1 MTDLPDNTRWQL
13 WIVAFGFFMQSL
25 DTTIVNTALP
35 SMAQS
40 LGESPLHMHMVIV
53 SYVLTVAVML
63 PASGWLADKVGVRN
77 IFFTAI
83 VLFTLG
89 SLFCALSGT
98 LNELL
103 LARALQG
110 VGGAMMVPVGRLTV
124 MKIVPREQYMAA
136 MTFVTLPGQ
145 VGPLLGPA
153 LGGLLVEYASWHWIF
168 LINIPVGII
177 GAIATLMLMPNYTMQ
192 TRRFD
197 LSGFLLL
204 ARALQGVG
212 GAMMVPVGRLTVM
225 KIVPREQY
233 MAAMTFVTLPGQVGP
248 LLGPALGG
256 LLVEYASW
264 HWIFLI
270 NIPVGIIGAIATLM
284 LMPNYTMQTR
294 RFDLSGFLLLAIG
307 MAVLTL
313 ALDGSKGTGLSP
325 LAITGLVA
333 VGVVALVL
341 YLLHARN
348 NNRALFSLKLFRTR
362 TFSLGLAGSFA
373 GRIGSGMLPFMTPV
387 FLQIGLGFSPFHA
400 GLMMIPMV
408 LGSMGMKRIVVQV
421 VNRFGYRRVLVATTL
436 GLSLV
441 TLLFM
446 TTALL
451 GWYYVLP
458 FVLFL
463 QGMVNSTRF
472 SSMNTLTLKDLPDN
486 LASSGNS
493 LLSMIMQL
501 SMSIGV
507 TIAGLLLGLFGS
519 QHVSVDSG
527 TTQTVFMY
535 TWLSMALI
543 IALPAFIFARVPNDT
558 HQNVAISR
566 RKRSAQ

>member
-1 MTDLPDNTRWQL
+1 M
-13 WIVAFGFFMQSL
+13 
-25 DTTIVNTALP
+25 
-35 SMAQS
+35 
-40 LGESPLHMHMVIV
+40 
-53 SYVLTVAVML
+53 
-63 PASGWLADKVGVRN
+63 
-77 IFFTAI
+77 
-83 VLFTLG
+83 
-89 SLFCALSGT
+89 
-98 LNELL
+98 
-103 LARALQG
+103 
-110 VGGAMMVPVGRLTV
+110 
-124 MKIVPREQYMAA
+124 
-136 MTFVTLPGQ
+136 
-145 VGPLLGPA
+145 
-153 LGGLLVEYASWHWIF
+153 
-168 LINIPVGII
+168 
-177 GAIATLMLMPNYTMQ
+177 
-192 TRRFD
+192 
-197 LSGFLLL
+197 
-204 ARALQGVG
+204 
-212 GAMMVPVGRLTVM
+212 
-225 KIVPREQY
+225 
-233 MAAMTFVTLPGQVGP
+233 
-248 LLGPALGG
+248 
-256 LLVEYASW
+256 
-264 HWIFLI
+264 
-270 NIPVGIIGAIATLM
+270 
-284 LMPNYTMQTR
+284 
-294 RFDLSGFLLLAIG
+294 
-307 MAVLTL
+307 
-313 ALDGSKGTGLSP
+313 
-325 LAITGLVA
+325 
-333 VGVVALVL
+333 L

-507 TIAGLLLGLFGS
+507 TIAGLLLGLLVRS
-519 QHVSVDSG
+519 MSASTAAPHKPSLC
-527 TTQTVFMY
+527 

>member
-1 MTDLPDNTRWQL
+1 MTDLPDSTRWQL

-145 VGPLLGPA
+145 IGPLLGPA

-177 GAIATLMLMPNYTMQ
+177 GAITTLMLMPNYTMQ

-204 ARALQGVG
+204 AV
-212 GAMMVPVGRLTVM
+212 
-225 KIVPREQY
+225 
-233 MAAMTFVTLPGQVGP
+233 
-248 LLGPALGG
+248 
-256 LLVEYASW
+256 
-264 HWIFLI
+264 
-270 NIPVGIIGAIATLM
+270 
-284 LMPNYTMQTR
+284 
-294 RFDLSGFLLLAIG
+294 G

-313 ALDGSKGTGLSP
+313 ALDGSKGT
-325 LAITGLVA
+325 
-333 VGVVALVL
+333 
-341 YLLHARN
+341 
-348 NNRALFSLKLFRTR
+348 
-362 TFSLGLAGSFA
+362 
-373 GRIGSGMLPFMTPV
+373 
-387 FLQIGLGFSPFHA
+387 GFSPFHA

-535 TWLSMALI
+535 TWLSMASI

>member
-1 MTDLPDNTRWQL
+1 M
-13 WIVAFGFFMQSL
+13 
-25 DTTIVNTALP
+25 
-35 SMAQS
+35 
-40 LGESPLHMHMVIV
+40 
-53 SYVLTVAVML
+53 
-63 PASGWLADKVGVRN
+63 
-77 IFFTAI
+77 
-83 VLFTLG
+83 
-89 SLFCALSGT
+89 
-98 LNELL
+98 
-103 LARALQG
+103 
-110 VGGAMMVPVGRLTV
+110 
-124 MKIVPREQYMAA
+124 
-136 MTFVTLPGQ
+136 
-145 VGPLLGPA
+145 
-153 LGGLLVEYASWHWIF
+153 
-168 LINIPVGII
+168 
-177 GAIATLMLMPNYTMQ
+177 
-192 TRRFD
+192 
-197 LSGFLLL
+197 
-204 ARALQGVG
+204 
-212 GAMMVPVGRLTVM
+212 
-225 KIVPREQY
+225 
-233 MAAMTFVTLPGQVGP
+233 
-248 LLGPALGG
+248 
-256 LLVEYASW
+256 
-264 HWIFLI
+264 
-270 NIPVGIIGAIATLM
+270 
-284 LMPNYTMQTR
+284 
-294 RFDLSGFLLLAIG
+294 
-307 MAVLTL
+307 
-313 ALDGSKGTGLSP
+313 
-325 LAITGLVA
+325 
-333 VGVVALVL
+333 VALVL

-421 VNRFGYRRVLVATTL
+421 VNRFGYRRVLVSTTL

-507 TIAGLLLGLFGS
+507 TIAGLLLGLLVRS
-519 QHVSVDSG
+519 MSASTAAPHKPSLC
-527 TTQTVFMY
+527 TP
-535 TWLSMALI
+535 LSMAFI

>member
-1 MTDLPDNTRWQL
+1 MTELPNSTRWQL

-35 SMAQS
+35 SMATS
-40 LGESPLHMHMVIV
+40 LGESPLHMHRVIV

-63 PASGWLADKVGVRN
+63 PASGWLADRVGVRN

-83 VLFTLG
+83 TLFTLG
-89 SLFCALSGT
+89 SLFCAWSST
-98 LNELL
+98 LNELVM
-103 LARALQG
+103 ARVLQG

-124 MKIVPREQYMAA
+124 MKIVPRAQYMAA

-153 LGGLLVEYASWHWIF
+153 LGGVLVEYASWHWIF
-168 LINIPVGII
+168 LINLPVGIV
-177 GAIATLMLMPNYTMQ
+177 GAIATLMLMPNYTLQ

-204 ARALQGVG
+204 AA
-212 GAMMVPVGRLTVM
+212 
-225 KIVPREQY
+225 
-233 MAAMTFVTLPGQVGP
+233 
-248 LLGPALGG
+248 
-256 LLVEYASW
+256 
-264 HWIFLI
+264 
-270 NIPVGIIGAIATLM
+270 
-284 LMPNYTMQTR
+284 
-294 RFDLSGFLLLAIG
+294 G
-307 MAVLTL
+307 MALLTI
-313 ALDGSKGTGLSP
+313 ALDGSKETGMTHFAL
-325 LAITGLVA
+325 G
-333 VGVVALVL
+333 ALVVCGIAAILL
-341 YLLHARN
+341 YLNHARN
-348 NNRALFSLKLFRTR
+348 NPRALFSLTLFHTP
-362 TFSLGLAGSFA
+362 TFSLGLLGSFA

-421 VNRFGYRRVLVATTL
+421 VNRFGYRRVLVCTTL
-436 GLSLV
+436 GLAGV

-446 TTALL
+446 SAALL

-458 FVLFL
+458 FVLLL
-463 QGMVNSTRF
+463 QGMINSTRF
-472 SSMNTLTLKDLPDN
+472 SSMNTLTLKDLPDE

-507 TIAGLLLGLFGS
+507 TVAGLLLGMFGQ
-519 QHVSVDSG
+519 QHITADSG
-527 TTQTVFMY
+527 ATHTVFIY
-535 TWLSMALI
+535 TWLCMAVI
-543 IALPAFIFARVPNDT
+543 IALPAVVFARVPNDT
-558 HQNVAISR
+558 HKNVVIAR
-566 RKRSAQ
+566 RKRRTR

>member
-1 MTDLPDNTRWQL
+1 MTDLPDSTRWQL
-13 WIVAFGFFMQSL
+13 WIVAFGFFRQSL

-153 LGGLLVEYASWHWIF
+153 LGGLL
-168 LINIPVGII
+168 
-177 GAIATLMLMPNYTMQ
+177 
-192 TRRFD
+192 
-197 LSGFLLL
+197 
-204 ARALQGVG
+204 
-212 GAMMVPVGRLTVM
+212 
-225 KIVPREQY
+225 
-233 MAAMTFVTLPGQVGP
+233 
-248 LLGPALGG
+248 
-256 LLVEYASW
+256 
-264 HWIFLI
+264 
-270 NIPVGIIGAIATLM
+270 
-284 LMPNYTMQTR
+284 
-294 RFDLSGFLLLAIG
+294 
-307 MAVLTL
+307 
-313 ALDGSKGTGLSP
+313 
-325 LAITGLVA
+325 
-333 VGVVALVL
+333 
-341 YLLHARN
+341 
-348 NNRALFSLKLFRTR
+348 
-362 TFSLGLAGSFA
+362 
-373 GRIGSGMLPFMTPV
+373 
-387 FLQIGLGFSPFHA
+387 
-400 GLMMIPMV
+400 
-408 LGSMGMKRIVVQV
+408 
-421 VNRFGYRRVLVATTL
+421 
-436 GLSLV
+436 
-441 TLLFM
+441 
-446 TTALL
+446 

>member
-1 MTDLPDNTRWQL
+1 MTELPNSTRWQL

-35 SMAQS
+35 SMATS
-40 LGESPLHMHMVIV
+40 LGESPLHMHRVIV

-63 PASGWLADKVGVRN
+63 PASGWLADRVGVRN

-83 VLFTLG
+83 TLFTLG
-89 SLFCALSGT
+89 SLFCAWSST
-98 LNELL
+98 LNELVM
-103 LARALQG
+103 ARVLQG

-124 MKIVPREQYMAA
+124 MKIVPRAQYMAA

-153 LGGLLVEYASWHWIF
+153 LGGILVEYASWHWIF
-168 LINIPVGII
+168 LINLPVGIV
-177 GAIATLMLMPNYTMQ
+177 GAIATLMLMPNYTLQ

-204 ARALQGVG
+204 AA
-212 GAMMVPVGRLTVM
+212 
-225 KIVPREQY
+225 
-233 MAAMTFVTLPGQVGP
+233 
-248 LLGPALGG
+248 
-256 LLVEYASW
+256 
-264 HWIFLI
+264 
-270 NIPVGIIGAIATLM
+270 
-284 LMPNYTMQTR
+284 
-294 RFDLSGFLLLAIG
+294 G
-307 MAVLTL
+307 MALLTI
-313 ALDGSKGTGLSP
+313 ALDGSKETGMTHFAL
-325 LAITGLVA
+325 G
-333 VGVVALVL
+333 ALVVCGIAAILL
-341 YLLHARN
+341 YLNHARN
-348 NNRALFSLKLFRTR
+348 NPRALFSLTLFHTP
-362 TFSLGLAGSFA
+362 TFSLGLLGSFA

-421 VNRFGYRRVLVATTL
+421 VNRFGYRRVLVCTTL
-436 GLSLV
+436 GLAGV

-446 TTALL
+446 SAALL

-458 FVLFL
+458 FILLL
-463 QGMVNSTRF
+463 QGMINSTRF
-472 SSMNTLTLKDLPDN
+472 SSMNTLTLKDLPDE

-507 TIAGLLLGLFGS
+507 TVAGLLLGMFGQ
-519 QHVSVDSG
+519 QHITADSG
-527 TTQTVFMY
+527 ATHTVFIY
-535 TWLSMALI
+535 TWLCMAVI
-543 IALPAFIFARVPNDT
+543 IALPAVIFAHVPNDT
-558 HQNVAISR
+558 HKNVVIAR
-566 RKRSAQ
+566 RKRRTR

>member
-1 MTDLPDNTRWQL
+1 MTDLPDSTRWQL

-177 GAIATLMLMPNYTMQ
+177 GAIATLLLMPNYTMQ

-204 ARALQGVG
+204 AV
-212 GAMMVPVGRLTVM
+212 
-225 KIVPREQY
+225 
-233 MAAMTFVTLPGQVGP
+233 
-248 LLGPALGG
+248 
-256 LLVEYASW
+256 
-264 HWIFLI
+264 
-270 NIPVGIIGAIATLM
+270 
-284 LMPNYTMQTR
+284 
-294 RFDLSGFLLLAIG
+294 G

-325 LAITGLVA
+325 LTIAGLVA

-348 NNRALFSLKLFRTR
+348 NNR
-362 TFSLGLAGSFA
+362 
-373 GRIGSGMLPFMTPV
+373 GMLPFMTPV

>member
-1 MTDLPDNTRWQL
+1 MKLKL
-13 WIVAFGFFMQSL
+13 IVLALAMSVVTAQAADRIAFIPKLVGVGFFTSGGNGAKEAGKALGVDVTYDGPTEPSVSGQVQL
-25 DTTIVNTALP
+25 INNFVNQGYNAI
-35 SMAQS
+35 
-40 LGESPLHMHMVIV
+40 IV
-53 SYVLTVAVML
+53 SAVSPDGLCPALKRAMQRGVKVLTWDSDTR
-63 PASGWLADKVGVRN
+63 PECRSIYIN
-77 IFFTAI
+77 Q
-83 VLFTLG
+83 
-89 SLFCALSGT
+89 GT
-98 LNELL
+98 P
-103 LARALQG
+103 Q
-110 VGGAMMVPVGRLTV
+110 
-124 MKIVPREQYMAA
+124 Q
-136 MTFVTLPGQ
+136 
-145 VGPLLGPA
+145 
-153 LGGLLVEYASWHWIF
+153 
-168 LINIPVGII
+168 
-177 GAIATLMLMPNYTMQ
+177 
-192 TRRFD
+192 
-197 LSGFLLL
+197 
-204 ARALQGVG
+204 
-212 GAMMVPVGRLTVM
+212 
-225 KIVPREQY
+225 
-233 MAAMTFVTLPGQVGP
+233 
-248 LLGPALGG
+248 LGG

-535 TWLSMALI
+535 TWLSMAFI